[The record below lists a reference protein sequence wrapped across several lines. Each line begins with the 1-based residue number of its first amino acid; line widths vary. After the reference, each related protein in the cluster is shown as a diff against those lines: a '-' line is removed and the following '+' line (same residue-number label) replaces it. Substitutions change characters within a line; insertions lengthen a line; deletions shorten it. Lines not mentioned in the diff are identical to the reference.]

1 MPSRTRPT
9 PRTRRARCTVQR
21 ELLVLP
27 CPARNL
33 AQRSESSGRD
43 RVGTNRRCLCDS
55 LRLATARDPEIFRL
69 SHIKIGNNLCPCTVL
84 SGACGRYSLEFC
96 ETHDQIIKYRWYFPS
111 SVASGSEFCRY
122 FRAWLVPTLER
133 KNFGGRSLGVGQLGR
148 PCERKKKETKL
159 RVVCARSTRL
169 LDAHC
174 IGASLSIE
182 ASVAYIHADCSFE
195 LLSHHLESSMYRM
208 LEPRKRLKGIS

>member
-1 MPSRTRPT
+1 M
-9 PRTRRARCTVQR
+9 VYF
-21 ELLVLP
+21 LVLVVFVKV
-27 CPARNL
+27 L
-33 AQRSESSGRD
+33 VVFSEIGVVLVVFGSG
-43 RVGTNRRCLCDS
+43 
-55 LRLATARDPEIFRL
+55 
-69 SHIKIGNNLCPCTVL
+69 
-84 SGACGRYSLEFC
+84 
-96 ETHDQIIKYRWYFPS
+96 
-111 SVASGSEFCRY
+111 GSET
-122 FRAWLVPTLER
+122 LNPTLER

-148 PCERKKKETKL
+148 PRERKKKETKL